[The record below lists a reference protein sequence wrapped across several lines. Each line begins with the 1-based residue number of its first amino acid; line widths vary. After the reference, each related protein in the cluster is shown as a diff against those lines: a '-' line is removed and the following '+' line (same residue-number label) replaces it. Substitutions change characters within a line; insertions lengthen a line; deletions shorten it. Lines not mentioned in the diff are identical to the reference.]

1 MKKQL
6 LMQIAALL
14 IISAVLSGCNRPA
27 KQTEAASGEPAAVNV
42 VQVNND
48 EIKTEL
54 INIIRNAP
62 KPLDIAVLANEAG
75 ASYISDLILQDDEYQ
90 KMMTTTQKAFG
101 IGVIGFDCKYTSVFN
116 RPDEYIKCRSNLNK
130 FMADLG
136 LQEVLANSKRYEDRI
151 DQNKSNADSLKYL
164 VSKIVDNFNQSVQ
177 NEENAE
183 LYALVF
189 MGANVE
195 AIYTV
200 SQLTLMAQ
208 NNEKLLSVLNNQ
220 HEHAKTIA
228 SLLERMKDRED
239 VKPYYEKIQPMIVFF
254 AEKDVFTIDDLKEIS
269 PLIEEARNSMI
280 QI

>member
-6 LMQIAALL
+6 LIQIAAVLF
-14 IISAVLSGCNRPA
+14 ISVLVSGCNRPA
-27 KQTEAASGEPAAVNV
+27 KQTKTAAGESTADNV

-54 INIIRNAP
+54 INIIQNAP
-62 KPLDIAVLANEAG
+62 KPLDIANLANEAG
-75 ASYISDLILQDDEYQ
+75 ASYISDLLLQDEEYE

-101 IGVIGFDCKYTSVFN
+101 VGVIGFDCKYTSVYN
-116 RPDEYIKCRSNLNK
+116 RPDEYLECRAKLNK

-136 LQEVLANSKRYEDRI
+136 LQEVLANSKKYEDRI
-151 DQNKSNADSLKYL
+151 DQSKTNADSLKYL
-164 VSKIVDNFNQSVQ
+164 VSKVVNNFNERVQ

-195 AIYTV
+195 AIYIV

-208 NNEKLLSVLNNQ
+208 DKEKLLNVLNKQ
-220 HEHAKTIA
+220 HEHAKTVA
-228 SLLERMKDRED
+228 SLLEKMKDKKD
-239 VKPYYEKIQPMIVFF
+239 VKPYYEKIQPMVKFF
-254 AEKDVFTIDDLKEIS
+254 EENDVITMDDLKEIT
-269 PLIEEARNSMI
+269 PLIEKARNSMI
-280 QI
+280 QL